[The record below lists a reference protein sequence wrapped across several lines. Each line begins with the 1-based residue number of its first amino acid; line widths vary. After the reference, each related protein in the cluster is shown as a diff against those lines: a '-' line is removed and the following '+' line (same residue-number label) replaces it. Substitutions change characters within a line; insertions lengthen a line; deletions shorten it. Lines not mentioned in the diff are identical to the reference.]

1 MIHAAGKWLYGAFAL
16 LARDAARRFVGDL
29 GTSSSRRSFWRP
41 IILRWQRRRQCQV
54 NLSAARSAS
63 RAAVALFP
71 QFHFHYATHRN
82 ERTHHYRVSAP
93 VAATRFAAT
102 RAVVVHHHT
111 HHTNKHSQPSLN
123 QPDTQTTQPN
133 NTPLN
138 RYNHTHSHTQHQT
151 SFDATTLSPQLHPAR
166 RALCPFNAH
175 QQLRRNIE
183 VGSHNH
189 TQHQPSFDA
198 TTFSPQPHPAYRA
211 LRPFNAHEYLRR
223 NIEVGLIGTLRS
235 PKKAGNDSIKLPAV
249 NRLRRWQF
257 EKTAEP
263 VRAGLWRP
271 EQTTP
276 FLTQSRIWQHWLQIF
291 HSRSLTTDPVADRS
305 QPHKAARMQFDL
317 AEELVWRRVLRPTT
331 EAAQAE
337 RRQEVSD
344 SVQRPALRTFQSHEA
359 TPKSAAIEQ
368 STVPQIIK
376 LDPSFLDRLTDDV
389 IRRVEK
395 RAQIERQRR
404 GL

>member
-1 MIHAAGKWLYGAFAL
+1 MIYAAGKWLYGAFAL
-16 LARDAARRFVGDL
+16 VARDAARRFVGDR

-41 IILRWQRRRQCQV
+41 IILRWQRRRQRQV
-54 NLSAARSAS
+54 NLSATRSAS
-63 RAAVALFP
+63 GAPVVSFP

-93 VAATRFAAT
+93 VAGPRFAAT

-111 HHTNKHSQPSLN
+111 HHTNKHSQTPLN
-123 QPDTQTTQPN
+123 QPNTQTTQPN
-133 NTPLN
+133 NTPLT

-151 SFDATTLSPQLHPAR
+151 SFDATTLSPQ
-166 RALCPFNAH
+166 
-175 QQLRRNIE
+175 
-183 VGSHNH
+183 
-189 TQHQPSFDA
+189 
-198 TTFSPQPHPAYRA
+198 PHPAYRA
-211 LRPFNAHEYLRR
+211 LRPFNGHEQLRR
-223 NIEVGLIGTLRS
+223 NIGVGLIGTPRS
-235 PKKAGNDSIKLPAV
+235 PKKAGSDSINLPAI
-249 NRLRRWQF
+249 NRLRPWQF

-263 VRAGLWRP
+263 VRSGLWRP

-305 QPHKAARMQFDL
+305 QAHKASRMQFDL
-317 AEELVWRRVLRPTT
+317 SEELVWHRVIRPTT
-331 EAAQAE
+331 EGAQAE
-337 RRQEVSD
+337 HRQEVSD
-344 SVQRPALRTFQSHEA
+344 SVQPPALRTFQSQEA
-359 TPKSAAIEQ
+359 TPKSAPIEQ
-368 STVPQIIK
+368 STVAQIIK